1 MRVENGGTEP
11 LDDIRIEVFPCDYTV
26 GPLPA
31 GMLVRGG
38 AFTGRDRHVLEP
50 GQKRVIRSD
59 GVWVPTAQQ
68 VSLNKGHLCLAV
80 NCFAS
85 NPDDGTELLP
95 GTPILP
101 LCDSHHGQRNIAL
114 VAAPPGTIVP
124 HNVALWGMAEGI
136 DQPPVEEIQIKTEP
150 KTKPP
155 TDPGEEF
162 GPGDLDLINSGPFGP
177 DFTDFTVSRSIREPI
192 YETLAMN
199 VPDVGRGRELRVEV
213 SPEEPRIGVLE
224 IEVGADEVPGS
235 VQIYDTIG
243 RDPRT
248 GSVLGGA
255 RMLVMAI

>member
-31 GMLVRGG
+31 GMLVEAVHSPG
-38 AFTGRDRHVLEP
+38 ATATSSNP

-59 GVWVPTAQQ
+59 GGMGADRAAGLAQQ
-68 VSLNKGHLCLAV
+68 W
-80 NCFAS
+80 
-85 NPDDGTELLP
+85 PPQPRRQLLRHQPRMTAPSCCP
-95 GTPILP
+95 GRRLLP

-162 GPGDLDLINSGPFGP
+162 GLGDLDLINSGPFGP
-177 DFTDFTVSRSIREPI
+177 DFTDFTVSRSTREPI

-199 VPDVGRGRELRVEV
+199 VPDVGRSRGCASRSRRR
-213 SPEEPRIGVLE
+213 SR
-224 IEVGADEVPGS
+224 AS
-235 VQIYDTIG
+235 ACW
-243 RDPRT
+243 R
-248 GSVLGGA
+248 
-255 RMLVMAI
+255 